1 MIRERTA
8 GPILPPHI
16 EETISAIAD
25 LHAEHHRRATPI
37 QRVVERSVRL
47 VGKPRFIALLTLFV
61 IVWISLNLVLSR
73 YNLAFD
79 GAPFQALQD
88 LGELL
93 GLYITVLILIFQR
106 RENELLGHREQL
118 TLELAI
124 LSEQKNAKIIQLLE
138 EIRRDS
144 PHLTDR
150 HDPEAAALSVA
161 ADPQAVFEAI
171 RERHDEMIAHVD
183 EPEVA
188 APPKDVS

>member
-25 LHAEHHRRATPI
+25 LHAKHHRRATPI

-93 GLYITVLILIFQR
+93 GLYLTVLILIFQR

-124 LSEQKNAKIIQLLE
+124 LS
-138 EIRRDS
+138 
-144 PHLTDR
+144 
-150 HDPEAAALSVA
+150 
-161 ADPQAVFEAI
+161 
-171 RERHDEMIAHVD
+171 
-183 EPEVA
+183 
-188 APPKDVS
+188 